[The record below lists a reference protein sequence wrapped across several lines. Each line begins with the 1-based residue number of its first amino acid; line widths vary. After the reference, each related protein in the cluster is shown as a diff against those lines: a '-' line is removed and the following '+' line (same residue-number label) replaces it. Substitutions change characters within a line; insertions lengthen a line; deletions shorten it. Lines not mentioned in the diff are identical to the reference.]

1 MGTVSGSFSFGGS
14 GLSSIDG
21 KGRTTIPAEIRDTV
35 QKSSDGNTVC
45 IGRHHELPCLVGY
58 GQTERQQNRDFIDE
72 MKKAAIMRGA
82 DFDDEEV
89 GARASSLYEIN
100 FEASGRFVLSPMLR
114 HFGKLTSK
122 VFFHGTD
129 TKFLM
134 WDPDVFLSQGPEKW
148 KSWNIGSRLAA
159 RARNE
164 QSARSYSGFTR

>member
-1 MGTVSGSFSFGGS
+1 MTL
-14 GLSSIDG
+14 GLVDSCDG
-21 KGRTTIPAEIRDTV
+21 KCDT
-35 QKSSDGNTVC
+35 
-45 IGRHHELPCLVGY
+45 
-58 GQTERQQNRDFIDE
+58 NRENRVEGDADFDD
-72 MKKAAIMRGA
+72 A

-134 WDPDVFLSQGPEKW
+134 WDPDIFLSQGPEKF
-148 KSWNIGSRLAA
+148 RAA
-159 RARNE
+159 KE
-164 QSARSYSGFTR
+164 ELEYWLSAGGKGAK